1 MSGRQQ
7 PTVRVD
13 LNTLVQ
19 QLRALEEYIAA
30 LQSTIDG
37 LNTTLNVLYA
47 GEKALEQLRDGS
59 VDALVDLDGG
69 GVVYGK
75 ARIEGGGN
83 ARVLVHAGL
92 DVFVELP
99 IDRALKVIRE
109 RQADVSRVLDRY
121 RRELMEAVSTYQ
133 QLRGLL
139 EQVLRSRQAS
149 Q

>member
-1 MSGRQQ
+1 MSGAQQ

-37 LNTTLNVLYA
+37 LNATLNVLTA
-47 GEKALEQLRDGS
+47 GERALEQLRDGG

-75 ARIEGGGN
+75 ARIEGGGD

-99 IDRALKVIRE
+99 IDKALKVIRE
-109 RQADVSRVLDRY
+109 RQADVSRVLDRH
-121 RRELMEAVSTYQ
+121 RRELMEAVATYQ

-139 EQVLRSRQAS
+139 EQVLRRQQTS